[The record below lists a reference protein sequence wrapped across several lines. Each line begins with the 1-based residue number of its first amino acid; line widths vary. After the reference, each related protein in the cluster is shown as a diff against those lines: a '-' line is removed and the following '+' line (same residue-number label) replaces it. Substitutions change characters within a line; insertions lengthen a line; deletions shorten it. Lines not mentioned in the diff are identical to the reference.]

1 MKFSDYTLEFANRV
15 LAANDEKPWYEGMEP
30 PVFVHR
36 EELNLDIPIK
46 KIEFS
51 EGKMRIVI

>member
-1 MKFSDYTLEFANRV
+1 MKFSEYMTRFAEIV
-15 LAANDEKPWYEGMEP
+15 LSANNEKPWLQDLEP

-46 KIEFS
+46 KIECVD
-51 EGKMRIVI
+51 GKMRIVI